1 MQVNTHAPV
10 EGLTKARRH
19 LLLFASQLC
28 APVAAH
34 PERIDQAFLGS
45 IDFESMLSIIVAC
58 IFEATAA
65 ELDQLVI
72 SSGCQ
77 ILSIYGKVRGFG
89 NSIAS
94 STVKKYGARNMAEKC
109 TTIIEFGPASIEKL
123 VQTSALVH
131 CLIFAESFKMEII
144 VHCGLHLKLMKRWW
158 EAQRATVKK
167 PLTEGLD
174 QTLFFSDLQA
184 LIESI
189 PLSSGQAIVIHDLI
203 QQQYLMHVFGL
214 GLVRPD
220 SGLPGILTGTEG
232 TIQNSRG
239 DGLASNW

>member
-1 MQVNTHAPV
+1 MPVDPRLLRLRLQRAGSSTNIAKAAKQAEQLAYQLPLENKCKDNTWKDLRAS
-10 EGLTKARRH
+10 GLLEELALIISTPLPHRP
-19 LLLFASQLC
+19 S
-28 APVAAH
+28 VTAH

-58 IFEATAA
+58 IFEDTAA
-65 ELDQLVI
+65 ELDQPVI

-89 NSIAS
+89 NSTTS

-184 LIESI
+184 
-189 PLSSGQAIVIHDLI
+189 
-203 QQQYLMHVFGL
+203 
-214 GLVRPD
+214 
-220 SGLPGILTGTEG
+220 
-232 TIQNSRG
+232 
-239 DGLASNW
+239 